1 MISNLCYIGIYEDAI
16 NDAIE
21 SSEELLKLFGFG
33 VNDVAEMNK
42 CARDYLVE
50 NGSFEDITNSIIYA
64 YFSSAKAYI
73 ENVYKEVEIDF
84 YINGHDSHLYY
95 DGAEV

>member
-1 MISNLCYIGIYEDAI
+1 MISNLCYLGIYENAI

-33 VNDVAEMNK
+33 VSDVVEMNEW
-42 CARDYLVE
+42 ARDYLVE
-50 NGSFEDITNSIIYA
+50 NGSFESITNSIICA
-64 YFSSAKAYI
+64 YFSSAKAYV

-84 YINGHDSHLYY
+84 YVNGHDSHLYY
-95 DGAEV
+95 DGTEV